1 MTTCWNSVRGRR
13 MRVTRLDA
21 CGIPVA
27 GDCSQVVTDG
37 FISIEFSPEIAEG
50 EEIEIRKADG
60 TLCVSD
66 QGCPE
71 LKWINIEAQ
80 FCSVDPDLFSMMTG
94 YETVLDYAGEA
105 VGNRVSSEVQCDE
118 GFALELWSDVPG
130 QACGETRAKPWGY
143 FLLPWVVSGIIGD
156 FTIENDGT
164 TFTFTARTKAGSGW
178 GVGPY
183 DVDPIDA
190 DNTAGPLLTPIG
202 PTDHMDMHLTTIE
215 PPEPVC
221 GCQPLEID
229 ES

>member
-21 CGIPVA
+21 CGIPIP

-37 FISIEFSPEIAEG
+37 FISVEFSPEIAEG
-50 EEIEIRKADG
+50 EEIEVRKADG
-60 TLCVSD
+60 TLCISD

-80 FCSVDPDLFSMMTG
+80 FCAVDPDLFSLMTG

-105 VGNRVSSEVQCDE
+105 VGNRISSEVQCDE

-130 QACGETRAKPWGY
+130 QACGETGAKPWGY
-143 FLLPWVVSGIIGD
+143 FLLPWLVSGIIGD

-164 TFTFTARTKAGSGW
+164 TFTFTARTKVGSGW

-183 DVDPIDA
+183 DVDPVDA
-190 DNTAGPLLTPIG
+190 ANTPGPLLTPIG
-202 PTDHMDMHLTTIE
+202 PTDHLDLHLTTVA
-215 PPEPVC
+215 PPEAVC
-221 GCQPLEID
+221 GCQPLTVD